1 MDKKYIKNTV
11 KYLFSIV
18 LIVLSFITTKNAK
31 FIIVGILE
39 LMLILTTSNV
49 LINKNKV
56 IGQIIND
63 IFLLLFNIQMAVLY
77 FSNTFVQTVMLSNL
91 SSLDA
96 LSGKFLE
103 YSLGGVCV
111 VIFSFIPIEAHKNN
125 INILIPISVYLI
137 SLFIC
142 GINYSPSISYVTLIK
157 QEIAI
162 NKMQQKVLGL
172 NEEASEFYND
182 EIGNYIDK
190 DANLSSK
197 PNVILI
203 FTEGLS
209 QNIVDD
215 SRQIMPNLKEF
226 EKSSIFFDN
235 YYNHTFATYRGISG
249 SLYSGYQLNNTDV
262 NNLISI
268 QEIMGVMGYYTAFIN
283 TEPNNAEF
291 SDYLKNLGFD
301 EVIGDAKD
309 KMLGMANSY
318 SDKQA
323 YEMLYS
329 KALELTE
336 RNENFFLCIYT
347 LGTHVSLDSVD
358 EIYDDG
364 SDPILNKFYNLDVQF
379 GDFIKKF
386 NESEISDNTIIIFT
400 ADHATYQDE
409 DFVYTFPNYQRTS
422 TMIDTIPLCIYY
434 KGIAPDSYDA
444 NGRNSLCLAPTILD
458 YLDISAPNYFL
469 GKSLFSDEYGDFD
482 TLFNEEAYIYQ
493 TNNSNVS
500 SLNNDEFKNYQEKIL
515 SYFVIKE
522 KGTDESVLETL
533 QKSSEIETSIEDEI
547 LSVTLKTESDYEE
560 IYFPIWS
567 SIDDQDDLCW
577 YKAEL
582 NENGEWEAK
591 IDLNMHTLNGELIV
605 EAYQVKDGE
614 SLYLCRKIIIVDVV
628 ADSQDD

>member
-1 MDKKYIKNTV
+1 MDKNYVKNIV

-18 LIVLSFITTKNAK
+18 LIVLSFITTKNVR

-39 LMLILTTSNV
+39 LMLILSISNV
-49 LINKNKV
+49 LVNKNKV
-56 IGQIIND
+56 IGRIIND
-63 IFLLLFNIQMAVLY
+63 VFLLLFNIQMIVLY
-77 FSNTFVQTVMLSNL
+77 FSNTFIQTVMLSNL

-96 LSGKFLE
+96 LSGKLLE
-103 YSLGGVCV
+103 YSFGVICV
-111 VIFSFIPIEAHKNN
+111 IIFSFIPVEAYKNN
-125 INILIPISVYLI
+125 INLFIPIGAYLI
-137 SLFIC
+137 SLFLC
-142 GINYSPSISYVTLIK
+142 GINYSPSISYVTLIRQK
-157 QEIAI
+157 IAI

-190 DANLSSK
+190 DENLSSK

-268 QEIMGVMGYYTAFIN
+268 QKVMGVMGYYTAFIN
-283 TEPNNAEF
+283 TEPNNVEF
-291 SDYLKNLGFD
+291 SEYLKNLRFD
-301 EVIGDAKD
+301 EVIGDTRD
-309 KMLGMANSY
+309 EMLGPSDSY

-323 YEMLYS
+323 YEMLYN

-347 LGTHVSLDSVD
+347 FGTHVSLDTVD
-358 EIYDDG
+358 ELYGDG

-386 NESEISDNTIIIFT
+386 NESEISNNTIVVFT

-409 DFVYTFPNYQRTS
+409 DFVSTFPNYQRAS
-422 TMIDTIPLCIYY
+422 TMVDTIPLCIYY
-434 KGIAPDSYDA
+434 KGINSDYYDA
-444 NGRNSLCLAPTILD
+444 NGRNSLALAPTILD
-458 YLDISAPNYFL
+458 YLDISTPNYFL
-469 GKSLFSDEYGDFD
+469 GTSLFSNEYGDFD
-482 TLFNEEAYIYQ
+482 TLFNEEAFIYQ
-493 TNNSNVS
+493 TNNNNIS
-500 SLNNDEFKNYQEKIL
+500 SLNNDEFKRCQEKMFR
-515 SYFVIKE
+515 YFAIKE
-522 KGTDESVLETL
+522 KGTDASVLETL
-533 QKSSEIETSIEDEI
+533 QKGSDIETSIEGEI
-547 LSVTLKTESDYEE
+547 LSVCLKSESDYDA

-567 SIDDQDDLCW
+567 SIDGQDDLCW

-582 NENGEWEAK
+582 NEKGEWEAK

-605 EAYQVKDGE
+605 EAYQVKEGE
-614 SLYLCRKIIIVDVV
+614 SLYLCRKIIIVDVDV
-628 ADSQDD
+628 VS